1 MRAFPIFLD
10 NYILAVYG
18 PSGSNLRGCNRGIF
32 SLGGKLTRSL
42 PDRRAFTV
50 VVTRGLRFV
59 SGSSVSLA
67 ARLER
72 RSMRRGENTRVLS
85 LHCQTRQC
93 DVTSVVY
100 ARQRHPRTARLQLND
115 IAGLERLCHD
125 LILANVTLCP
135 SF

>member
-18 PSGSNLRGCNRGIF
+18 ASGSNLRGCNRGIF

-50 VVTRGLRFV
+50 VVTRGLRFI

-93 DVTSVVY
+93 GRNLGRLRSSASSSDRPTSAERY
-100 ARQRHPRTARLQLND
+100 RRPRTL
-115 IAGLERLCHD
+115 
-125 LILANVTLCP
+125 VP
-135 SF
+135 